1 MTARSM
7 WWFLSEAG
15 MRARVIVLALALF
28 VGAQFAKATPFSDA
42 ADRLNGE
49 WQGADFVLKVDA
61 KRAQASIDPAHPFE
75 WERFLIKE
83 VAGGEIVFAIG
94 AELFQAKL
102 DSDTLTL
109 TGTSFRGP
117 RVLFRQT
124 GIRGTTE

>member
-1 MTARSM
+1 MQ
-7 WWFLSEAG
+7 
-15 MRARVIVLALALF
+15 ARVLVLLVALLASAF
-28 VGAQFAKATPFSDA
+28 SAKATPFSDA
-42 ADRLNGE
+42 ADLLNGE

-61 KRAQASIDPAHPFE
+61 KRAQASVDPAHPFE

-83 VAGGEIVFAIG
+83 VADGEIVFAVG

-124 GIRGTTE
+124 GLRGTAE